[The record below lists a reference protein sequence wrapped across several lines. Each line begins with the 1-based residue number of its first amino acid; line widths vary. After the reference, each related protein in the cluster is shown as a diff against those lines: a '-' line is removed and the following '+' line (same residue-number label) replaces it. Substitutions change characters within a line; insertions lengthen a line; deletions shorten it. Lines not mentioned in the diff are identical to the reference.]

1 MIIVGGRDFVRNN
14 KMDKQEMIELLNKNG
29 IEPDER
35 CSQEDLEALID
46 YEEILMQ

>member
-1 MIIVGGRDFVRNN
+1 MKNN
-14 KMDKQEMIELLNKNG
+14 KMSKQEMIKILNKNG

-46 YEEILMQ
+46 DEDILI